1 MLVPVRRPT
10 AELTADCRAAVLAE
24 VAETG
29 LAGLTVEGVARR
41 ASAAKTSIY
50 RHWAG
55 VEELLLDALSAA
67 YPREEPTVEGG
78 NLRGDLIR
86 SLDQLT
92 AWLAGPTAP
101 AVAAIL
107 GERRR
112 RPDLVEELYRRVF
125 DAQGGRFTQTVLEHY
140 AARGEI
146 DSRYVT
152 PVVCDIGEALVIK
165 HQIDTGELPGQG
177 TRAAIVDQ
185 AILPALG
192 LFTRK
197 GEP

>member
-1 MLVPVRRPT
+1 MRRPT
-10 AELTADCRAAVLAE
+10 EELIADCRAAVLAE
-24 VAETG
+24 VSETG
-29 LAGLTVEGVARR
+29 LAGLTVEGVAHR

-67 YPREEPTVEGG
+67 YPREEPTVQGG

-86 SLDQLT
+86 ALDQLA
-92 AWLAGPTAP
+92 AWLTGPTAP

-146 DSRYVT
+146 DSRRVT
-152 PVVCDIGEALVIK
+152 PIVCDIGEALVIK
-165 HQIDTGELPGQG
+165 HQIDTGELPDRH
-177 TRAAIVDQ
+177 TREAIVDQ

-192 LFTRK
+192 RPTGK
-197 GEP
+197 GEA